1 MITSRRLDYNNTKKQ
16 IQSEETRVSYYKWD
30 EIKDNV
36 DENSLSHC
44 HQAPMIWLGKNSKEE
59 VGICS
64 KCRKLAF
71 NNAKKGKLNGNHV
84 QNFVETRFM
93 NSMSQ
98 FKYKKGLNTQRA
110 KS

>member
-1 MITSRRLDYNNTKKQ
+1 MITSRKLDYYNTKKQ

-71 NNAKKGKLNGNHV
+71 NNAKKGRLSGNHV

-98 FKYKKGLNTQRA
+98 FKYKKGLNTQRD